1 MGYLTQAG
9 AVLVQFAFD
18 LYTLAVMLRFLL
30 QWVRADFYNPISQFL
45 VAVTNPPLR
54 PLRRLIPGL
63 WGVDWASLLLL
74 LALAMAKL
82 YLLGLM
88 GGVTLRPLGLLVW
101 ACGEL
106 LLQAY
111 WILLLALFVRVVL
124 SWVAPGAYN
133 PAVSLVVRLTE
144 PLMAPA
150 RRLIPPVGGVDLS
163 ILLVFLALYIGR
175 ILLIQPLLDQGR
187 ALAL

>member
-1 MGYLTQAG
+1 MGYVNQA
-9 AVLVQFAFD
+9 AAFLVRFAFD

-63 WGVDWASLLLL
+63 WGVDWASVALL
-74 LALAMAKL
+74 LALAAAKL

-88 GGVTLRPLGLLVW
+88 GGVTLRPAGVLVW

-111 WILLLALFVRVVL
+111 WILLIALFVRVVL
-124 SWVAPGAYN
+124 SWVAPAAYH
-133 PAVSLVVRLTE
+133 PAVNLVLRLTE

-150 RRLIPPVGGVDLS
+150 RQLIPPVGGLDLS
-163 ILLVFLALYIGR
+163 ILLVFLLLYLSR
-175 ILLIQPLLDQGR
+175 ILLIQPLLDYGR
-187 ALAL
+187 ALA

>member
-1 MGYLTQAG
+1 MGYFNQAG
-9 AVLVQFAFD
+9 AFLVRFAFD
-18 LYTLAVMLRFLL
+18 LYILAVMLRFLL

-45 VAVTNPPLR
+45 VTVTNPPLR

-63 WGVDWASLLLL
+63 GGVDWASLVLL
-74 LALAMAKL
+74 LALAAAKL

-88 GGVTLRPLGLLVW
+88 GGIGLRPAGLLLW

-111 WILLLALFVRVVL
+111 WIFLIALFIRVVL
-124 SWVAPGAYN
+124 SWVAPAAYH
-133 PAVSLVVRLTE
+133 PAVNLVVRLTE

-150 RRLIPPVGGVDLS
+150 RRLVPPVGGLDLS
-163 ILLVFLALYIGR
+163 ILLVFLVLYLSR
-175 ILLIQPLLDQGR
+175 ILIIQPLLDQGR